1 MSFLRCLGL
10 GLCLMLAFGLVRA
23 ESPGSA
29 LPREDW
35 RRMTPEQRQQVWR
48 GMSREQKAD
57 VIRNLTPEQRE
68 ALRAR
73 MERRTSEGG
82 PGGSGEGSGPR
93 RLTPEQRQRL
103 REQIDQ
109 ANRDWR
115 ERPRLPPAES
125 GDPVKESK

>member
-1 MSFLRCLGL
+1 MSLLRCLGL
-10 GLCLMLAFGLVRA
+10 AAMLVFGLARA
-23 ESPGSA
+23 EAPVGTV
-29 LPREDW
+29 PREDW
-35 RRMTPEQRQQVWR
+35 QRMTHEQRQQIWR
-48 GMSREQKAD
+48 GMSREQRAD

-73 MERRTSEGG
+73 MERRLGDGG
-82 PGGSGEGSGPR
+82 PGSSGEGSGPR

-103 REQIDQ
+103 REQINQ

-125 GDPVKESK
+125 GDPVKENK